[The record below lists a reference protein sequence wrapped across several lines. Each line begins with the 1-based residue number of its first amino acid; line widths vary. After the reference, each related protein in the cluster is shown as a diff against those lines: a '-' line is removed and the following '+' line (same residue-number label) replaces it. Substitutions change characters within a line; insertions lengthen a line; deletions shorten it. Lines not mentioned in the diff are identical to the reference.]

1 MEWCRACG
9 GRLTAEDRLCPW
21 CRAPLPAP
29 SRHPAGGSAR
39 DRLPD
44 STPYS
49 LDELED
55 EIPSFDEPPF
65 ARTREERSER
75 SAGDTSRP
83 RSPTELRPASR
94 ERTSTTQAAPPS
106 AATAPR
112 AHLALAPRADPIA
125 DRRELGWR
133 LDDPP
138 LEAEAQR
145 AASVRGARF
154 LPRAVAFAIDLVV
167 LGLLNG
173 ALFATTVVA
182 LGFAAALRSG
192 SLPAPGVLFEAI
204 FTAGQ
209 IALFFGYF
217 GLLHSGPGQTL
228 GKALVGLRV
237 IGSDGRDLAMSRS
250 LLRAGAYVFSA
261 LPLGIGFL
269 LGALPAGRALHDY
282 LIGSRV
288 IEVGGS

>member
-21 CRAPLPAP
+21 CRAPLPPP

-75 SAGDTSRP
+75 SAGDTPRP

-94 ERTSTTQAAPPS
+94 ERTSTTQAAPSS
-106 AATAPR
+106 AARPSR
-112 AHLALAPRADPIA
+112 AHLALAPRAAAIE

-138 LEAEAQR
+138 
-145 AASVRGARF
+145 
-154 LPRAVAFAIDLVV
+154 
-167 LGLLNG
+167 
-173 ALFATTVVA
+173 
-182 LGFAAALRSG
+182 
-192 SLPAPGVLFEAI
+192 
-204 FTAGQ
+204 
-209 IALFFGYF
+209 
-217 GLLHSGPGQTL
+217 
-228 GKALVGLRV
+228 
-237 IGSDGRDLAMSRS
+237 
-250 LLRAGAYVFSA
+250 
-261 LPLGIGFL
+261 
-269 LGALPAGRALHDY
+269 
-282 LIGSRV
+282 
-288 IEVGGS
+288 